1 MGHDFIVP
9 KRFHRA
15 GHVKNVPH
23 VRKTTVISAPVLIRA
38 AESQSTPKV
47 WLHQMSKQFCIEQV
61 PQLPERPQD
70 GHKGTF
76 GRVLIIGGS
85 IGMSGAVC
93 LSSVSALRSGSGLVT
108 AAVPRSVQM
117 TVAAYEPCV
126 MTIGLDTDSDGQLAS
141 VSRERIEELL
151 AGKDAVAIGPGLGQ
165 SAEVTEL
172 VSLVLEYCRVPLV
185 LDADA
190 LNAAAIGGLLAKRNK
205 GSACIITPH
214 PGEFARLT
222 RLSIPEDEDSRIAM
236 SVDFARTHELTVV
249 LKGPRTVV
257 TNGVRLFVNA
267 TGNSG
272 MATAGSGD
280 VLTGIV
286 TSLLGQKMNA
296 FEAAALAVNAHGRA
310 GNYAAFERG
319 QRGMIASDLLMTLPK
334 AWEQMESHQ
343 DVTRP
348 DDAS

>member
-1 MGHDFIVP
+1 
-9 KRFHRA
+9 
-15 GHVKNVPH
+15 
-23 VRKTTVISAPVLIRA
+23 
-38 AESQSTPKV
+38 
-47 WLHQMSKQFCIEQV
+47 MSEQYITEQV
-61 PQLPERPQD
+61 PMLPDRPQD

-76 GRVLIIGGS
+76 GKVLIIGGS

-108 AAVPRSVQM
+108 AAIPRSIQM

-126 MTIGLDTDSDGQLAS
+126 MTIGLETDCHGQLAS
-141 VSRERIEELL
+141 LSRERIAELL
-151 AGKDAVAIGPGLGQ
+151 AGKDAVALGPGLGQ
-165 SAEVTEL
+165 SPEVTDL
-172 VSLVLEYCRVPLV
+172 VSLVLEFCRVPLV

-190 LNAAAIGGLLAKRNK
+190 LNAVAMGGLWAKRDK
-205 GSACIITPH
+205 RSACVITPH

-222 RLSIPEDEDSRIAM
+222 GLSIPDDEDTRIKM
-236 SVDFARTHELTVV
+236 SADFARTHQLTVV

-257 TNGVRLFVNA
+257 TNGTRLFVNA

-286 TSLLGQKMNA
+286 ASLLGQKMHA

-310 GNYAAFERG
+310 GNFAAFELG
-319 QRGMIASDLLMTLPK
+319 QRGMIASDLMMALPK
-334 AWEQMESHQ
+334 SWKQMEVDQNLIRS
-343 DVTRP
+343 

>member
-1 MGHDFIVP
+1 MSEQFRNEPVP
-9 KRFHRA
+9 
-15 GHVKNVPH
+15 
-23 VRKTTVISAPVLIRA
+23 
-38 AESQSTPKV
+38 
-47 WLHQMSKQFCIEQV
+47 M
-61 PQLPERPQD
+61 LPDRPQD

-76 GRVLIIGGS
+76 GSVLIIGGS

-126 MTIGLDTDSDGQLAS
+126 MTIGLETDSNGQLAP
-141 VSRERIEELL
+141 VSRERIEDLL

-165 SAEVTEL
+165 SAAATQL
-172 VSLVLEYCRVPLV
+172 VSLVLEFCRVPLV

-190 LNAAAIGGLLAKRNK
+190 LNAVAMGGLLAKRKK
-205 GSACIITPH
+205 GSACVITPH

-222 RLSIPEDEDSRIAM
+222 GLPITEDEDTRIAM
-236 SVDFARTHELTVV
+236 SADFAKTHELTVA

-286 TSLLGQKMNA
+286 ASLLGQKMTA

-310 GNYAAFERG
+310 GNFAAFELG
-319 QRGMIASDLLMTLPK
+319 QRGMIASDLLTALPK
-334 AWEQMESHQ
+334 AWEQMEARQ

>member
-1 MGHDFIVP
+1 M
-9 KRFHRA
+9 
-15 GHVKNVPH
+15 
-23 VRKTTVISAPVLIRA
+23 SAPFR
-38 AESQSTPKV
+38 
-47 WLHQMSKQFCIEQV
+47 IEQV
-61 PQLPERPQD
+61 PMLPDRPQD

-108 AAVPRSVQM
+108 AAIPRSVQM
-117 TVAAYEPCV
+117 TVAGYEPCV
-126 MTIGLDTDSDGQLAS
+126 MTIGLETDSNGQLAFLT
-141 VSRERIEELL
+141 RERIEELL

-165 SAEVTEL
+165 SEAAVEL
-172 VSLVLEYCRVPLV
+172 VSLVLEFCRVPLV

-190 LNAAAIGGLLAKRNK
+190 LNAAAVGGLLEKRNK
-205 GSACIITPH
+205 ETACVITPH

-222 RLSIPEDEDSRIAM
+222 GLPISDNEDTRITM
-236 SVDFARTHELTVV
+236 SADFARTHDLTVV

-257 TNGVRLFVNA
+257 TNGARLFVNT

-286 TSLLGQKMNA
+286 ASLLGQKMIP
-296 FEAAALAVNAHGRA
+296 FEAAALAVNVHGRA
-310 GNYAAFERG
+310 GNFAAYELG
-319 QRGMIASDLLMTLPK
+319 QRGMIASDLLRALPK
-334 AWEQMESHQ
+334 AWEQMEAHQ

>member
-1 MGHDFIVP
+1 MSE
-9 KRFHRA
+9 RF
-15 GHVKNVPH
+15 
-23 VRKTTVISAPVLIRA
+23 S
-38 AESQSTPKV
+38 
-47 WLHQMSKQFCIEQV
+47 IEQV
-61 PQLPERPQD
+61 PLLPDRPQD

-108 AAVPRSVQM
+108 AAIPRSIQM

-126 MTIGLDTDSDGQLAS
+126 MTIGLETDSNGQLAS
-141 VSRERIEELL
+141 LSRKRMEELL

-165 SAEVTEL
+165 SAAAAEL
-172 VSLVLEYCRVPLV
+172 VSLVLEFCRVPLV

-190 LNAAAIGGLLAKRNK
+190 LNVAATGQLLAKRNK
-205 GSACIITPH
+205 GTACVITPH
-214 PGEFARLT
+214 PGEFGRLT
-222 RLSIPEDEDSRIAM
+222 GLPITDDEDTRISMAA
-236 SVDFARTHELTVV
+236 DFAMTHELTVA

-280 VLTGIV
+280 VLTGIIA
-286 TSLLGQKMNA
+286 SLLGQKMNA

-310 GNYAAFERG
+310 GNFAAFELS
-319 QRGMIASDLLMTLPK
+319 QRGMIASDLLMSLPK
-334 AWEQMESHQ
+334 AWDQIESHQ

>member
-1 MGHDFIVP
+1 M
-9 KRFHRA
+9 
-15 GHVKNVPH
+15 
-23 VRKTTVISAPVLIRA
+23 
-38 AESQSTPKV
+38 
-47 WLHQMSKQFCIEQV
+47 
-61 PQLPERPQD
+61 LPDRPQD

-93 LSSVSALRSGSGLVT
+93 LSSMAALRSGSGLVT

-117 TVAAYEPCV
+117 IVAAYEPCL
-126 MTIGLDTDSDGQLAS
+126 MTIGLQTDVNGQLAS
-141 VSRERIEELL
+141 LSRDRIEELL

-165 SAEVTEL
+165 SPETKEL
-172 VSLVLEYCRVPLV
+172 VSLVLEHCRVPLV

-190 LNAAAIGGLLAKRNK
+190 LNAVALGRLLAKRNK
-205 GSACIITPH
+205 GTACVITPH

-222 RLSIPEDEDSRIAM
+222 GLPMTEDENTRITM
-236 SVDFARTHELTVV
+236 SADFARTYELTVA

-257 TNGVRLFVNA
+257 TDGARLFVNT

-286 TSLLGQKMNA
+286 ASLLGQKMNA
-296 FEAAALAVNAHGRA
+296 FEAAALAVNVHGRA
-310 GNYAAFERG
+310 GDFAAFELG
-319 QRGMIASDLLMTLPK
+319 QRGMIASDLLTALPK
-334 AWEQMESHQ
+334 AWEQMEAHQ

>member
-1 MGHDFIVP
+1 MSEQFRNEPVP
-9 KRFHRA
+9 
-15 GHVKNVPH
+15 
-23 VRKTTVISAPVLIRA
+23 
-38 AESQSTPKV
+38 
-47 WLHQMSKQFCIEQV
+47 M
-61 PQLPERPQD
+61 LPDRPQD

-76 GRVLIIGGS
+76 GSVLIIGGS

-126 MTIGLDTDSDGQLAS
+126 MTIGLETDSNGQLAP

-151 AGKDAVAIGPGLGQ
+151 AGKDAVAIGPGLGL
-165 SAEVTEL
+165 SAAATQL
-172 VSLVLEYCRVPLV
+172 VSLVLEFCRVPLV

-190 LNAAAIGGLLAKRNK
+190 LNAVAMGGLLAERKKR
-205 GSACIITPH
+205 SDCVITPH

-222 RLSIPEDEDSRIAM
+222 GLPITEDEDTRIAM
-236 SVDFARTHELTVV
+236 SADFAKTHELTVA

-286 TSLLGQKMNA
+286 ASLLGQKMTA

-310 GNYAAFERG
+310 GNFAAFELG
-319 QRGMIASDLLMTLPK
+319 QRGMIASDLLTALPK
-334 AWEQMESHQ
+334 AWEQMEARQ

>member
-1 MGHDFIVP
+1 
-9 KRFHRA
+9 
-15 GHVKNVPH
+15 
-23 VRKTTVISAPVLIRA
+23 
-38 AESQSTPKV
+38 
-47 WLHQMSKQFCIEQV
+47 MSVQFRNEQV
-61 PQLPERPQD
+61 PMLPDRPQD

-126 MTIGLDTDSDGQLAS
+126 MTIGLETDSNGQLAP
-141 VSRERIEELL
+141 VSRERIEDLL

-165 SAEVTEL
+165 SAAATQL
-172 VSLVLEYCRVPLV
+172 VSLVLEFCRVPLV

-190 LNAAAIGGLLAKRNK
+190 LNAVAMGGLLAKRKK
-205 GSACIITPH
+205 GSACVITPH

-222 RLSIPEDEDSRIAM
+222 GLPITEDEDRRIAM
-236 SVDFARTHELTVV
+236 SADFARAHDLTVA

-267 TGNSG
+267 TGIPEWPP
-272 MATAGSGD
+272 
-280 VLTGIV
+280 L
-286 TSLLGQKMNA
+286 
-296 FEAAALAVNAHGRA
+296 AAVM
-310 GNYAAFERG
+310 Y
-319 QRGMIASDLLMTLPK
+319 
-334 AWEQMESHQ
+334 
-343 DVTRP
+343 
-348 DDAS
+348 

>member
-1 MGHDFIVP
+1 
-9 KRFHRA
+9 
-15 GHVKNVPH
+15 
-23 VRKTTVISAPVLIRA
+23 
-38 AESQSTPKV
+38 
-47 WLHQMSKQFCIEQV
+47 MSEPAKPTSNEQLSIEQV
-61 PQLPERPQD
+61 PALPDRPED

-76 GRVLIIGGS
+76 GKVLIIGGS
-85 IGMSGAVC
+85 VGMSGAVC
-93 LSSVSALRSGSGLVT
+93 LSSVSALRSGSGMVT
-108 AAVPRSVQM
+108 AAVPRSIQM

-126 MTIGLDTDSDGQLAS
+126 MTIGLDTDSNGQLAS
-141 VSRERIEELL
+141 LSRKRIEELL

-165 SAEVTEL
+165 SAEAAEL
-172 VSLVLEYCRVPLV
+172 VAIVLEVCRVPLV

-190 LNAAAIGGLLAKRNK
+190 LNVAAIDGLLAKRNK
-205 GSACIITPH
+205 ETGCVITPH

-222 RLSIPEDEDSRIAM
+222 GLPVAEDEDTRIAM
-236 SVDFARTHELTVV
+236 SADFARTHELTVV

-257 TNGVRLFVNA
+257 TNGARLFVNA

-286 TSLLGQKMNA
+286 ASLLGQRMNA

-310 GNYAAFERG
+310 GNFVAFELG
-319 QRGMIASDLLMTLPK
+319 ERGMIASDLLQALPK

>member
-1 MGHDFIVP
+1 
-9 KRFHRA
+9 
-15 GHVKNVPH
+15 
-23 VRKTTVISAPVLIRA
+23 
-38 AESQSTPKV
+38 
-47 WLHQMSKQFCIEQV
+47 MSEPAKPTSYEQLSIEQV
-61 PQLPERPQD
+61 PALPDRPED

-76 GRVLIIGGS
+76 GKVLIIGGS
-85 IGMSGAVC
+85 VGMSGAVC
-93 LSSVSALRSGSGLVT
+93 LSSVSALRSGSGMVT
-108 AAVPRSVQM
+108 AAVPRSIQM

-126 MTIGLDTDSDGQLAS
+126 MTIGLDTDSNGQLAS
-141 VSRERIEELL
+141 LSRKRIEKLL

-165 SAEVTEL
+165 SAEAAEL
-172 VSLVLEYCRVPLV
+172 VAIVLEVCRVPLV

-190 LNAAAIGGLLAKRNK
+190 LNVAAIGGLLAKRNK
-205 GSACIITPH
+205 ETGCVITPH

-222 RLSIPEDEDSRIAM
+222 GLPVAEDEDTRIAM
-236 SVDFARTHELTVV
+236 SADFARTHELTVV

-257 TNGVRLFVNA
+257 TNGARLFVNA

-286 TSLLGQKMNA
+286 ASLLGQRMNA

-310 GNYAAFERG
+310 GNFVAFELG
-319 QRGMIASDLLMTLPK
+319 ERGMIASDLLQALPK

>member
-1 MGHDFIVP
+1 MSD
-9 KRFHRA
+9 
-15 GHVKNVPH
+15 
-23 VRKTTVISAPVLIRA
+23 SAKP
-38 AESQSTPKV
+38 TPND
-47 WLHQMSKQFCIEQV
+47 QFRSEQV
-61 PQLPERPQD
+61 PMLPERPED

-76 GRVLIIGGS
+76 GKVLIIGGS
-85 IGMSGAVC
+85 VGMSGAVC
-93 LSSVSALRSGSGLVT
+93 LSSVSALRSGSGLVI
-108 AAVPRSVQM
+108 AAVPRSIQM

-126 MTIGLDTDSDGQLAS
+126 MTIGLDTGSNGQLAS
-141 VSRERIEELL
+141 LSRKHMEELL

-165 SAEVTEL
+165 SAEAAEL
-172 VSLVLEYCRVPLV
+172 VAIVLEICRVPLV

-190 LNAAAIGGLLAKRNK
+190 LNVAAIGGLFVKRHK
-205 GSACIITPH
+205 EAACIITPH

-222 RLSIPEDEDSRIAM
+222 GLPITEDEYGRIAM

-257 TNGVRLFVNA
+257 TNGARLFVNA

-286 TSLLGQKMNA
+286 ASLLGQKINA
-296 FEAAALAVNAHGRA
+296 FEAATLAVNAHGRA
-310 GNYAAFERG
+310 GDFAAFELG
-319 QRGMIASDLLMTLPK
+319 QRGMIASDLLQALPK
-334 AWEQMESHQ
+334 AWEQMKSHQ

>member
-1 MGHDFIVP
+1 
-9 KRFHRA
+9 
-15 GHVKNVPH
+15 
-23 VRKTTVISAPVLIRA
+23 
-38 AESQSTPKV
+38 
-47 WLHQMSKQFCIEQV
+47 MSEPAKPTSNEQLSIEQV
-61 PQLPERPQD
+61 PALPDRPED

-76 GRVLIIGGS
+76 GKVLIIGGS
-85 IGMSGAVC
+85 VGMSGAVC
-93 LSSVSALRSGSGLVT
+93 LSSVSALRSGSGMVT
-108 AAVPRSVQM
+108 AAVPRSIQM
-117 TVAAYEPCV
+117 TAAAYEPCV
-126 MTIGLDTDSDGQLAS
+126 MTIGLDTDSNGQLAS
-141 VSRERIEELL
+141 LSRKRIEKLL

-165 SAEVTEL
+165 SAEAAEL
-172 VSLVLEYCRVPLV
+172 VAIVLEVCRVPLV

-190 LNAAAIGGLLAKRNK
+190 LNVAAIDGLLAKRNK
-205 GSACIITPH
+205 ETGCVITPH

-222 RLSIPEDEDSRIAM
+222 GLPVAEDEDTRIAM
-236 SVDFARTHELTVV
+236 SADFARTHELTVV

-257 TNGVRLFVNA
+257 TNGARLFVNA

-286 TSLLGQKMNA
+286 ASLLGQRMNA

-310 GNYAAFERG
+310 GNFVAFELG
-319 QRGMIASDLLMTLPK
+319 ERGMIASDLLQALPK

>member
-1 MGHDFIVP
+1 
-9 KRFHRA
+9 
-15 GHVKNVPH
+15 
-23 VRKTTVISAPVLIRA
+23 
-38 AESQSTPKV
+38 
-47 WLHQMSKQFCIEQV
+47 MSEPAKPTSNEQLSIEQV
-61 PQLPERPQD
+61 PALPDRPED

-76 GRVLIIGGS
+76 GKVLIIGGS
-85 IGMSGAVC
+85 VGMSGAVC
-93 LSSVSALRSGSGLVT
+93 LSSVSALRSGSGMVT
-108 AAVPRSVQM
+108 AAVPRSIQM

-126 MTIGLDTDSDGQLAS
+126 MTIGLDTDSNGQLAS
-141 VSRERIEELL
+141 LSRKRIEELL

-165 SAEVTEL
+165 SAEAAEL
-172 VSLVLEYCRVPLV
+172 VAIVLEVCRVPLV

-190 LNAAAIGGLLAKRNK
+190 LNVAAIGGLLAKRNK
-205 GSACIITPH
+205 ETGCVITPH

-222 RLSIPEDEDSRIAM
+222 GLPVAEDEDTRIAM
-236 SVDFARTHELTVV
+236 SADFARTHELTVV

-257 TNGVRLFVNA
+257 TNGARLFVNA

-286 TSLLGQKMNA
+286 ASLLGQRMNA

-310 GNYAAFERG
+310 GNFVAFELG
-319 QRGMIASDLLMTLPK
+319 ERGMIASDLLQALPK

>member
-1 MGHDFIVP
+1 
-9 KRFHRA
+9 
-15 GHVKNVPH
+15 
-23 VRKTTVISAPVLIRA
+23 
-38 AESQSTPKV
+38 
-47 WLHQMSKQFCIEQV
+47 MSEPAKPTSNEQLSIEQV
-61 PQLPERPQD
+61 PALPDRPED

-76 GRVLIIGGS
+76 GKVLIIGGS
-85 IGMSGAVC
+85 VGMSGAVC
-93 LSSVSALRSGSGLVT
+93 LSSVSALRSGSGMVT
-108 AAVPRSVQM
+108 AAVPRSIQM

-126 MTIGLDTDSDGQLAS
+126 MTIGLDTDSNGQLAS
-141 VSRERIEELL
+141 LSRKRIEKLL

-165 SAEVTEL
+165 SAEAAEL
-172 VSLVLEYCRVPLV
+172 VAIVLEDCRVPLV

-190 LNAAAIGGLLAKRNK
+190 LNVAAIGGLLAKRNK
-205 GSACIITPH
+205 ETGCVITPH

-222 RLSIPEDEDSRIAM
+222 GLPVAEDEDTRIAM
-236 SVDFARTHELTVV
+236 SADFARTHELTVV

-257 TNGVRLFVNA
+257 TNGARLFVNA

-286 TSLLGQKMNA
+286 ASLLGQRMNA

-310 GNYAAFERG
+310 GNFVAFELG
-319 QRGMIASDLLMTLPK
+319 ERGMIASDLLQALPK